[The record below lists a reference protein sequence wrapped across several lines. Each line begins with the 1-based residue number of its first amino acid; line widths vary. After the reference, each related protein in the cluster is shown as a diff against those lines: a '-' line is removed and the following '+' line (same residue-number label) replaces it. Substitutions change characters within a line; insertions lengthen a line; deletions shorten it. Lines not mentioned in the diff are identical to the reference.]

1 MQILKRLFK
10 VAQEEQATNT
20 TPAKQKTD
28 ETVLKEA
35 ESKVL
40 IFSKRRQTK
49 LTERAEK
56 TYKAP
61 HSFRIT
67 ARASFYHSLNLKR
80 LGNFT
85 ERQHCT
91 FNSKEKG
98 FGMGHKVDLA
108 VNVGNKVL
116 PISDATSI
124 SANTVT
130 TYQCW
135 SSEKIDDLKGD
146 KNKAISRM
154 KELWKWAATAK
165 SEKGGNYIRRK
176 VLHFRNRGALKASLQ
191 DDRWSLSSPKISFR
205 WETESC
211 STTTSA
217 YSAFSLPSSSKQDR
231 KWSKPCSNNAAVDVV
246 ALDTSTKD
254 TTLVIEDNSECSSR
268 SGNWITTDDDFV
280 VLEL

>member
-20 TPAKQKTD
+20 TPAKPKTD
-28 ETVLKEA
+28 VTVFKEA
-35 ESKVL
+35 EPKVL

-49 LTERAEK
+49 VTEGANL
-56 TYKAP
+56 TYKVP

-67 ARASFYHSLNLKR
+67 ARAFFYHSLNLKR
-80 LGNFT
+80 LGSF
-85 ERQHCT
+85 RGKQHCT
-91 FNSKEKG
+91 FKGKEKG
-98 FGMGHKVDLA
+98 FVMGHKVDSA
-108 VNVGNKVL
+108 VHVGNKVS

-124 SANTVT
+124 SASTVG

-165 SEKGGNYIRRK
+165 SDKGGNYIRRK
-176 VLHFRNRGALKASLQ
+176 VLHFRNRGGLKASLQ
-191 DDRWSLSSPKISFR
+191 DDQWSLSSPKISFR

-217 YSAFSLPSSSKQDR
+217 YSAFSLPSSSKHDR

-246 ALDTSTKD
+246 APDSSIKD
-254 TTLVIEDNSECSSR
+254 TTLVIEDNECSSR
-268 SGNWITTDDDFV
+268 SGNWITTDDD
-280 VLEL
+280 